1 MIRKDIERFLKDV
14 EKPGR
19 YTGGEQGETIK
30 NKENMDLR
38 VVFAFPD
45 LYEIGMSN
53 LGMKILYS
61 CLNKMENV
69 WCERT
74 FAPAIDMAEK
84 MKVNKIPLYALESG
98 DSVLDFDVFAI
109 TVQYEGLLT
118 NILYLLDMANIPF
131 YAKDRDES
139 FPIILGGGP
148 CTYNPEP
155 FCEFFDILSI
165 GEGEEA
171 LPELAELLID
181 CKNKKL
187 SKKDTLL
194 RVATELEGFYV
205 PSLYEFSYDSDGKIS
220 EIKSH
225 PDAPKKIKKRI
236 VKNLDDAHYPTK
248 QIIPYI
254 ETVHDRATIEIFRG
268 CIRGCRFCQA
278 GMIYRP
284 VRERSAEVIN
294 EISKETVKNCGYEE
308 ISISSLSSSDY
319 TNLPELTDKLLSW
332 TNDEKINLSLPSLR
346 LDSFTKELM
355 DKVMSL
361 RKSGL
366 TFAVEAG
373 TQRLR
378 DVINKGVTEED
389 LFRSITWAFSEGRTS
404 VKLYFMSGL
413 PTETDEDV
421 KAIADLSQQ
430 VVNLF
435 YSSPNKPKGKGVNV
449 NISVSCFVPK
459 PFTPFQLEA
468 QDTIEELK
476 RKQMLLKDSITTK
489 KINYTW
495 HDARVSFIEAVLAK
509 GDRRLSKT
517 IVEAYNLGQKFD
529 AWSEHFSFERWMK
542 AFENTNVYPE
552 FYANRKMEFDE
563 ILPWDIIDIGVS
575 KEFLIREN
583 EKSRKEI
590 TTPNCREKCSG
601 CGVVD
606 CKIKNSMKADK

>member
-1 MIRKDIERFLKDV
+1 MIRKDIERLLKSV

-19 YTGGEQGETIK
+19 YTGGEQGEIIK
-30 NKENMDLR
+30 DKSKMSLR
-38 VVFAFPD
+38 VAFGFPD

-53 LGMKILYS
+53 LGMKILYA
-61 CLNKMENV
+61 CLNKLDNV

-74 FAPAIDMAEK
+74 FAPAVDMAEK
-84 MKVNKIPLYALESG
+84 MKEHKIPLFALESG
-98 DSVLDFDVFAI
+98 DSVRDFDVFAI
-109 TVQYEGLLT
+109 TVQYEGLFT
-118 NILYLLDMANIPF
+118 NILYLLDMADIPF
-131 YAKDRDES
+131 YAKDRDDS
-139 FPIILGGGP
+139 YPIILGGGP

-165 GEGEEA
+165 GEGEEV
-171 LPELAELLID
+171 LPELANLIIE
-181 CKNKKL
+181 CKNQKL
-187 SKKDTLL
+187 SKKETLY
-194 RVATELEGFYV
+194 RAATELEGFYV
-205 PSLYEFSYDSDGKIS
+205 PSLYEFSYGSDGKIS
-220 EIKSH
+220 KIDVADGV
-225 PDAPKKIKKRI
+225 PRKIKKRI
-236 VKNLDDAHYPTK
+236 IENFDDALYPTK

-254 ETVHDRATIEIFRG
+254 ETVHDRATVEIFRG

-284 VRERSAEVIN
+284 VRERSADVIN
-294 EISKETVKNCGYEE
+294 EIAKETVNNCGYEE

-319 TNLPELTDKLLSW
+319 TALPELTDKLLSW

-389 LFRSITWAFSEGRTS
+389 LFRSVSWAFSEGRTS

-421 KAIADLSQQ
+421 VAIAELSQA

-435 YSSPNKPKGKGVNV
+435 YNSPNKPKGKGVNV

-459 PFTPFQLEA
+459 PFTPFQWEA
-468 QDTIEELK
+468 QDTVDELK

-489 KINYTW
+489 KVNYTW

-509 GDRRLSKT
+509 GDRRLSKA
-517 IVEAYNLGQKFD
+517 IVNAYELGQKFD
-529 AWSEHFSFERWMK
+529 AWSEHFSYERWIK
-542 AFENTNVYPE
+542 SFEISGISPE
-552 FYANRKMEFDE
+552 FYANRHMEYDE
-563 ILPWDIIDIGVS
+563 ILPWDIIDIGVT

-583 EKSRKEI
+583 EKAKSAI
-590 TTPNCREKCSG
+590 TTPNCREKCAG
-601 CGVVD
+601 CGVTNCNV
-606 CKIKNSMKADK
+606 KKVKTNGK

>member
-1 MIRKDIERFLKDV
+1 MINKSFERLLKAV

-19 YTGGEQGETIK
+19 YTGGEQGEVIKDK
-30 NKENMDLR
+30 NKVDLR
-38 VVFAFPD
+38 VAFGFPD

-61 CLNKMENV
+61 CLNNMENV

-74 FAPAIDMAEK
+74 FAPALDMAEK
-84 MKVNKIPLYALESG
+84 MKENNIPLYALESG
-98 DSVLDFDVFAI
+98 DFVRDFDVFAM

-118 NILYLLDMANIPF
+118 NILYMLDMAGIPF
-131 YAKDRDES
+131 YAKDRDDS
-139 FPIILGGGP
+139 YPIVIGGGP

-155 FCEFFDILSI
+155 FCEFFDVLSI

-171 LPELAELLID
+171 LCEFASLLID
-181 CKNKKL
+181 
-187 SKKDTLL
+187 SKKKGESKEKFLH
-194 RVATELEGFYV
+194 RVATELRGFYV
-205 PSLYEFSYDSDGKIS
+205 PSLYNVEYKDDGT
-220 EIKSH
+220 IKSVT
-225 PDAPKKIKKRI
+225 PLKGAPEKIEKRI
-236 VKNLDDAHYPTK
+236 VRELDNAHYPTK

-284 VRERSAEVIN
+284 VRERSPEEIN
-294 EISKETVKNCGYEE
+294 RISRETVDNCGYDE

-319 TNLPELTDKLLSW
+319 TRLPEMTDKLLEW
-332 TNDEKINLSLPSLR
+332 TTDEKINLSLPSLR

-378 DVINKGVTEED
+378 DVINKGVSED
-389 LFRSITWAFSEGRTS
+389 DLMRSLTWAFSEGRTS

-421 KAIADLSQQ
+421 TAIAELSQRA
-430 VVNLF
+430 VNLF

-459 PFTPFQLEA
+459 PFTPFQWEP
-468 QDTIEELK
+468 QDTIDELK

-495 HDARVSFIEAVLAK
+495 HDAKVSFIEAVLAK
-509 GDRRLSKT
+509 ADRRMSKA
-517 IVEAYNLGQKFD
+517 IVKAYELGQKFD
-529 AWSEHFSFERWMK
+529 AWSEHFSFDRWMK
-542 AFENTNVYPE
+542 AFEEAGISPD
-552 FYANRKMEFDE
+552 FYANRRMSYDE
-563 ILPWDIIDIGVS
+563 ILPWDIIDIGVT
-575 KEFLIREN
+575 KEFLIRES
-583 EKSRKEI
+583 EKAKMAVV
-590 TTPNCREKCSG
+590 TPNCREKCAG
-601 CGVVD
+601 CGVKD
-606 CKIKNSMKADK
+606 CNVRREK

>member
-1 MIRKDIERFLKDV
+1 MIDKALERILVEV

-19 YTGGEQGETIK
+19 YTGGEEGETVK
-30 NKENMDLR
+30 DKSTVDLR
-38 VVFAFPD
+38 VAFGFPD

-61 CLNKMENV
+61 CLNNMENV

-74 FAPAIDMAEK
+74 FAPALDMAEK
-84 MKVNKIPLYALESG
+84 MKKAGIPLFALESG
-98 DSVLDFDVFAI
+98 DSIGEFDVFAM

-118 NILYLLDMANIPF
+118 NILYMLDMANIPF
-131 YAKDRDES
+131 YAKERDDS
-139 FPIILGGGP
+139 YPIILGGGP

-155 FCEFFDILSI
+155 FAEFFDVLSI

-171 LPELAELLID
+171 LVEFASLLID
-181 CKNKKL
+181 
-187 SKKDTLL
+187 SKKKGESKKEFLR

-205 PSLYEFSYDSDGKIS
+205 PSLYEVDYLEDGR
-220 EIKSH
+220 IKSVT
-225 PDAPKKIKKRI
+225 ALSGALERVKKRI
-236 VKNLDDAHYPTK
+236 VKNLDEAHYPTK

-284 VRERSAEVIN
+284 VRERSPEVIN
-294 EISKETVKNCGYEE
+294 EISKETVMNCGYDE

-319 TNLPELTDKLLSW
+319 TRLPEMTDMLLEW

-378 DVINKGVTEED
+378 DVINKGVTEDD
-389 LFRSITWAFSEGRTS
+389 LMRSLSWAFSEGRTS

-421 KAIADLSQQ
+421 VAIADLSQRA
-430 VVNLF
+430 VNLF

-459 PFTPFQLEA
+459 PFTPFQWEG
-468 QDTIEELK
+468 QDSIDELK

-495 HDARVSFIEAVLAK
+495 HDAKVSFIEAVLAK
-509 GDRRLSKT
+509 GNRRLSKA
-517 IVEAYNLGQKFD
+517 IVKAYELGQRFD
-529 AWSEHFSFERWMK
+529 AWSEHFSFDRWME
-542 AFENTNVYPE
+542 AFRETGIDPD
-552 FYANRKMEFDE
+552 FYALRKMSYDE
-563 ILPWDIIDIGVS
+563 ILPWDIIDVGVT
-575 KEFLIREN
+575 KEFLIRES
-583 EKSRKEI
+583 ERSKRAEV
-590 TTPNCREKCSG
+590 TPNCREKCSA
-601 CGVVD
+601 CGIKD
-606 CKIKNSMKADK
+606 CNVRKALKNAE

>member
-1 MIRKDIERFLKDV
+1 MIRKDIERFLKNV

-19 YTGGEQGETIK
+19 YTGGEQWETVK
-30 NKENMDLR
+30 DKSKVDLR
-38 VVFAFPD
+38 VAFGFPD

-61 CLNKMENV
+61 CLNNIENV

-74 FAPAIDMAEK
+74 FAPAEDMATK
-84 MKVNKIPLYALESG
+84 MKENGIPLFALESG
-98 DSVLDFDVFAI
+98 DSIADFDVFAL
-109 TVQYEGLLT
+109 TVQYEGLFT
-118 NILYLLDMANIPF
+118 NILYMLDMAGIPF
-131 YAKDRDES
+131 YAKDRDDS
-139 FPIILGGGP
+139 FPLVLGGGP

-155 FCEFFDILSI
+155 FCEFFDVLSI
-165 GEGEEA
+165 GEGEES
-171 LPELAELLID
+171 LPELALLLID
-181 CKNKKL
+181 CKSKHLTKKE
-187 SKKDTLL
+187 TLY
-194 RVATELEGFYV
+194 RIATELEGFYV
-205 PSLYEFSYDSDGKIS
+205 PSLYEFSYGEDGKIS
-220 EIKSH
+220 KISVQ
-225 PDAPKKIKKRI
+225 DGAPKKVKKRI
-236 VKNLDDAHYPTK
+236 VENFDEAHYPTK

-254 ETVHDRATIEIFRG
+254 ETVHDRATLEIFRG

-284 VRERSAEVIN
+284 VRERSADVLN
-294 EISKETVKNCGYEE
+294 CMAKETIQNCGYEE
-308 ISISSLSSSDY
+308 ISVSSLSSSDY
-319 TNLPELTDKLLSW
+319 TALPELTDKLLSW

-378 DVINKGVTEED
+378 DVINKGITEVD
-389 LFRSITWAFSEGRTS
+389 LFRSVSWAFSEGRTS

-413 PTETDEDV
+413 PTETDEDIV
-421 KAIADLSQQ
+421 AIAELSQA

-435 YSSPNKPKGKGVNV
+435 YNSPNKPKGKGVNV

-459 PFTPFQLEA
+459 PFTPFQWEG
-468 QDTIEELK
+468 QDTVEELK

-495 HDARVSFIEAVLAK
+495 HDSRVSFIEAVLAK
-509 GDRRLSKT
+509 GDRRLSKA
-517 IVEAYNLGQKFD
+517 IVAAYKLGQKFD
-529 AWSEHFSFERWMK
+529 AWSEHFSFDRWIK
-542 AFENTNVYPE
+542 AFEEVNIDPS
-552 FYANRKMEFDE
+552 FYANRKMEYDE
-563 ILPWDIIDIGVS
+563 ILPWDIIDIGVT

-583 EKSRKEI
+583 ENAKKGI
-590 TTPNCREKCSG
+590 VTPNCREKCSG
-601 CGVVD
+601 CGAMN
-606 CKIKNSMKADK
+606 CKIKQEVR

>member
-1 MIRKDIERFLKDV
+1 MIRKDIERFLKEV

-30 NKENMDLR
+30 DKDSLDLR
-38 VVFAFPD
+38 IAFGFPD

-61 CLNKMENV
+61 CLNNMEKV

-74 FAPAIDMAEK
+74 FAPALDMAEK
-84 MKVNKIPLYALESG
+84 MKENNIPLFALESG
-98 DSVLDFDVFAI
+98 DSILDFDVFAM

-118 NILYLLDMANIPF
+118 NILYMLDMAGIPF
-131 YAKDRDES
+131 YAGERDDS
-139 FPIILGGGP
+139 YPIVLGGGP
-148 CTYNPEP
+148 CTYNSEP

-171 LPELAELLID
+171 LVELAQLLIE
-181 CKNKKL
+181 CKKKKL
-187 SKKDTLL
+187 TKKETLY

-205 PSLYEFSYDSDGKIS
+205 PSLYNFVYADDGRIAKIDVA
-220 EIKSH
+220 EG
-225 PDAPKKIKKRI
+225 APHKIKKRI
-236 VKNLDDAHYPTK
+236 VENLDDAHYPNQ

-254 ETVHDRATIEIFRG
+254 ETVHDRATVEIFRG

-284 VRERSAEVIN
+284 VRERSADVLN
-294 EISKETVKNCGYEE
+294 EMTKETIKNCGYEE

-319 TNLPELTDKLLSW
+319 TALPELTDKLLSW

-378 DVINKGVTEED
+378 DVINKGVTEDD
-389 LFRSITWAFSEGRTS
+389 LFRSVSWAFSEGKTS

-413 PTETDEDV
+413 PTETDEDIV
-421 KAIADLSQQ
+421 AIADLSQK
-430 VVNLF
+430 VVNIF
-435 YSSPNKPKGKGVNV
+435 YELPTKPKGKGVTV

-459 PFTPFQLEA
+459 PFTPFQWEA
-468 QDTIEELK
+468 QDSIEELK
-476 RKQMLLKDSITTK
+476 RKQMLLKDSIRTK
-489 KINYTW
+489 KVNYTW
-495 HDARVSFIEAVLAK
+495 HDAKVSYIEAVLAK
-509 GDRRLSKT
+509 GDRRLSKS
-517 IVEAYNLGQKFD
+517 IVEAYRLGQKFD
-529 AWSEHFSFERWMK
+529 AWSEHFSYDRWLQ
-542 AFENTNVYPE
+542 AFENTGISPE
-552 FYANRKMEFDE
+552 FYANRKMDYDE
-563 ILPWDIIDIGVS
+563 ILPWDIIDIGVT
-575 KEFLIREN
+575 KEFLIRESK
-583 EKSRKEI
+583 KSREGI
-590 TTPNCREKCSG
+590 ITPNCREKCSACGAFG
-601 CGVVD
+601 CNVKKVN
-606 CKIKNSMKADK
+606 K

>member
-1 MIRKDIERFLKDV
+1 MRKDIERFLKDV
-14 EKPGR
+14 EKPAR
-19 YTGGEQGETIK
+19 YTGGEQWETIK
-30 NKENMDLR
+30 DKNEVDLR
-38 VVFAFPD
+38 VAFGFPD

-61 CLNKMENV
+61 ALNSMENV

-74 FAPAIDMAEK
+74 FAPALDMAEK
-84 MKVNKIPLYALESG
+84 MRENDIQLFTLESG
-98 DSVLDFDVFAI
+98 DFIRDFDVFAM
-109 TVQYEGLLT
+109 TVQYEGLYT
-118 NILYLLDMANIPF
+118 NLLYMLDMAKIPF
-131 YAKDRDES
+131 YAKDRDDT
-139 FPIILGGGP
+139 FPLILGGGP

-171 LPELAELLID
+171 LCELAELLVD
-181 CKNKKL
+181 CKKKKL
-187 SKKDTLL
+187 SKKETLL
-194 RVATELEGFYV
+194 KVATELEGFYV
-205 PSLYEFSYDSDGKIS
+205 PSLYEFKYNDDNTIS
-220 EIKSH
+220 EIIVK
-225 PDAPKKIKKRI
+225 DGAPKKIKKRI
-236 VKNLDDAHYPTK
+236 VKNLDDAHYPTR

-284 VRERSAEVIN
+284 VRERTPEVIN
-294 EISKETVKNCGYEE
+294 EMSKETVMNCGYEE

-319 TNLPELTDKLLSW
+319 SRLPEMTDLLLQW

-346 LDSFTKELM
+346 IDSFTKELM

-389 LFRSITWAFSEGRTS
+389 LFRTIGWAFSEGRTS

-421 KAIADLSQQ
+421 VAIATLSQAL
-430 VVNLF
+430 VNLF
-435 YSSPNKPKGKGVNV
+435 YNQPNKPKGKGVTV

-459 PFTPFQLEA
+459 PFTPFQWEA
-468 QDTIEELK
+468 QDDIEELH

-489 KINYTW
+489 KIHYTW
-495 HDARVSFIEAVLAK
+495 HDAKVSYIEAILAK
-509 GDRRLSKT
+509 GDRRLSRA
-517 IVEAYNLGQKFD
+517 IVEAYALGQKFD
-529 AWSEHFSFERWMK
+529 AWSEHFSFDRWTK
-542 AFENTNVYPE
+542 AFENVGIDPH
-552 FYANRKMEFDE
+552 FYANRHIPFDE
-563 ILPWDIIDIGVS
+563 ILPWDIIDIGVT
-575 KEFLIREN
+575 KEFLAREN
-583 EKSRKEI
+583 EKAHKGI
-590 TTPNCREKCSG
+590 VTPNCREKCSG
-601 CGVVD
+601 CGAMD
-606 CKIKNSMKADK
+606 CSIMKGN

>member
-1 MIRKDIERFLKDV
+1 MIRKDIEKILKSV

-19 YTGGEQGETIK
+19 YTGGEQWETVK
-30 NKENMDLR
+30 DKKKAELR
-38 VVFAFPD
+38 VAFAFPD

-61 CLNKMENV
+61 ALNRIDNV

-74 FAPAIDMAEK
+74 FAPALDMAEK
-84 MKVNKIPLYALESG
+84 MKENNIPLFALESG
-98 DSVLDFDVFAI
+98 DSIGEFDVFAI
-109 TVQYEGLLT
+109 TVQYEGLYT
-118 NILYLLDMANIPF
+118 NILYLLDMANMPF

-139 FPIILGGGP
+139 YPLVLGGGP

-171 LPELAELLID
+171 LPELALLLID
-181 CKNKKL
+181 CKKRNL
-187 SKKDTLL
+187 SKKETLH

-205 PSLYEFSYDSDGKIS
+205 PSLYEFSYGDDGIITRIEAK
-220 EIKSH
+220 
-225 PDAPKKIKKRI
+225 DNAPQKIKKRF
-236 VKNLDDAHYPTK
+236 VQNLDSAHYPTK
-248 QIIPYI
+248 QVIPYI
-254 ETVHDRATIEIFRG
+254 ETVHDRATLEIFRG

-284 VRERSAEVIN
+284 VRERSASILDEMAKDTIH
-294 EISKETVKNCGYEE
+294 NCGYEE
-308 ISISSLSSSDY
+308 ISVSSLSTSDY
-319 TNLPELTDKLLSW
+319 TQLPELTDKLLQW

-378 DVINKGVTEED
+378 DVINKGVTKED
-389 LFRSITWAFSEGRTS
+389 LFRSMSWAFSEGRTA

-421 KAIADLSQQ
+421 VAIADLSQE

-435 YSSPNKPKGKGVNV
+435 YSMPEKPKGKGVSV

-459 PFTPFQLEA
+459 PFTPFQWEP
-468 QDTIEELK
+468 QDSIDELK
-476 RKQMLLKDSITTK
+476 RKQMLLKDSIRTK

-495 HDARVSFIEAVLAK
+495 HDAKISYIEAVLAK
-509 GDRRLSKT
+509 GDRRLSKS
-517 IVEAYNLGQKFD
+517 IVEAYRLGQKFD
-529 AWSEHFSFERWMK
+529 AWSEHFSFEHWLK
-542 AFENTNVYPE
+542 AFENTNIDPD
-552 FYANRKMEFDE
+552 FYASRRMSYDE
-563 ILPWDIIDIGVS
+563 ILAWDIIDIGVT
-575 KEFLIREN
+575 KEFLVSES
-583 EKSRKEI
+583 EKAKNGIVTPDCRK
-590 TTPNCREKCSG
+590 KCSACGAVG
-601 CGVVD
+601 CTVKRGV
-606 CKIKNSMKADK
+606 

>member
-1 MIRKDIERFLKDV
+1 MIRKDIERFLKEV

-30 NKENMDLR
+30 DKGKVDLR
-38 VVFAFPD
+38 IVFGFPD

-61 CLNKMENV
+61 CLNNVENI

-74 FAPAIDMAEK
+74 FAPALDMAEK
-84 MKVNKIPLYALESG
+84 MKANKVPLFALESG
-98 DSVLDFDVFAI
+98 DSVLDFDVFAL
-109 TVQYEGLLT
+109 TVQYEGLFT
-118 NILYLLDMANIPF
+118 NILYMLDMAGIPF

-171 LPELAELLID
+171 LPELALLLID
-181 CKNKKL
+181 CKKKGL
-187 SKKDTLL
+187 TKKETLYK
-194 RVATELEGFYV
+194 VATELEGFYV
-205 PSLYEFSYDSDGKIS
+205 PSLYSVVYGDDGLIKEIVS
-220 EIKSH
+220 E
-225 PDAPKKIKKRI
+225 DGAPKKIKKRI
-236 VKNLDDAHYPTK
+236 VENLDDAHYPTK

-284 VRERSAEVIN
+284 VRERSADVIN
-294 EISKETVKNCGYEE
+294 EISKDTIDNCGYEE

-319 TNLPELTDKLLSW
+319 TELPYLTDKLLEW
-332 TNDEKINLSLPSLR
+332 TNDKKINLSLPSLR

-355 DKVMSL
+355 NKVMSL

-389 LFRSITWAFSEGRTS
+389 LFRSVSWAFSEGKTS

-413 PTETDEDV
+413 PTETDEDIV
-421 KAIADLSQQ
+421 AIADLSQS

-435 YSSPNKPKGKGVNV
+435 YNSPDKPKGKGVTV

-459 PFTPFQLEA
+459 PFTPFQWEP
-468 QDTIEELK
+468 QDTVEELH
-476 RKQMLLKDSITTK
+476 RKQMLLKDSIRTK

-495 HDARVSFIEAVLAK
+495 HDARVSYIEAILAK
-509 GDRRLSKT
+509 GDRRLSKV
-517 IVEAYNLGQKFD
+517 IVKAYELGQKFD
-529 AWSEHFSFERWMK
+529 AWSEHFSFDRWME
-542 AFENTNVYPE
+542 AFSATSVEPE
-552 FYANRKMEFDE
+552 FYANRRMSYDE
-563 ILPWDIIDIGVS
+563 ILPWDIIDIGVT
-575 KEFLIREN
+575 KEFLIRESEN
-583 EKSRKEI
+583 GKKGI
-590 TTPNCREKCSG
+590 ITPNCREKCSG
-601 CGVVD
+601 CGASS
-606 CKIKNSMKADK
+606 CKIKERS

>member
-459 PFTPFQLEA
+459 PFTPFQWEA

>member
-1 MIRKDIERFLKDV
+1 MINKSFERLLKEV

-19 YTGGEQGETIK
+19 YTGGEQGEIIKDK
-30 NKENMDLR
+30 NKVALR
-38 VVFAFPD
+38 VAFGFPD

-61 CLNKMENV
+61 CLNNMESV

-74 FAPAIDMAEK
+74 FAPALDMAEK
-84 MKVNKIPLYALESG
+84 MKEKGISLYALESG
-98 DSVLDFDVFAI
+98 DYVRDFDVFAM
-109 TVQYEGLLT
+109 TVQYEGLIT
-118 NILYLLDMANIPF
+118 NILYMLDVAGIPF
-131 YAKDRDES
+131 YAKDRDDS
-139 FPIILGGGP
+139 YPIILGGGP

-155 FCEFFDILSI
+155 FCEFFDVLLI

-171 LPELAELLID
+171 VCEFAELMMD
-181 CKNKKL
+181 
-187 SKKDTLL
+187 SKKKGENKEKFLH
-194 RVATELEGFYV
+194 RVATELKGFYV
-205 PSLYEFSYDSDGKIS
+205 PSLYNVEYKKDGTVKEVTPINGAPQKI
-220 EIKSH
+220 E
-225 PDAPKKIKKRI
+225 KRI
-236 VKNLDDAHYPTK
+236 VRELDHAQYPTQ

-278 GMIYRP
+278 GIICRP
-284 VRERSAEVIN
+284 VRERSPEEIN
-294 EISKETVKNCGYEE
+294 RIARETVDNCGYDE

-319 TNLPELTDKLLSW
+319 TRLPEMTDKLLEW
-332 TNDEKINLSLPSLR
+332 TTDEKINLSLPSLR

-378 DVINKGVTEED
+378 DVINKGVTEDD
-389 LFRSITWAFSEGRTS
+389 LMRSLTWAFSEGRTS

-421 KAIADLSQQ
+421 TAIAELSQRA
-430 VVNLF
+430 VNLF

-459 PFTPFQLEA
+459 PFTPFQWEA

-495 HDARVSFIEAVLAK
+495 HDAKVSFIEAVLAK
-509 GDRRLSKT
+509 ADRRMSKA
-517 IVEAYNLGQKFD
+517 IVKAYELGQKFD
-529 AWSEHFSFERWMK
+529 AWGEHFSFDRWMR
-542 AFENTNVYPE
+542 AFEETGISPE
-552 FYANRKMEFDE
+552 FYANRKMNYDE
-563 ILPWDIIDIGVS
+563 ILPWDIIDIGVT
-575 KEFLIREN
+575 KEFLIRES
-583 EKSRKEI
+583 EKAKMAVV
-590 TTPNCREKCSG
+590 TPNCREKCAG
-601 CGVVD
+601 CGVKD
-606 CKIKNSMKADK
+606 CSVKRG

>member
-1 MIRKDIERFLKDV
+1 MIRKDVERLLKDV

-30 NKENMDLR
+30 NKEKIALR
-38 VVFAFPD
+38 VAFGFPD

-61 CLNKMENV
+61 CLNNMDEV

-74 FAPAIDMAEK
+74 FAPALDMAEK
-84 MKVNKIPLYALESG
+84 MKERDIPLFALESG
-98 DSVLDFDVFAI
+98 DFIRDFDVFAM

-118 NILYLLDMANIPF
+118 NILYMLDMAGIPF
-131 YAKDRDES
+131 YANDRDDS
-139 FPIILGGGP
+139 YPIILGGGP

-155 FCEFFDILSI
+155 FCEFFDVLSI

-171 LPELAELLID
+171 LTEFAALLID
-181 CKNKKL
+181 SRKKKE
-187 SKKDTLL
+187 SKKKFLH

-205 PSLYEFSYDSDGKIS
+205 PSLYDVKYDTDGKIS
-220 EIKSH
+220 SVTAL
-225 PDAPKKIKKRI
+225 DGAPSKIKKRI
-236 VKNLDDAHYPTK
+236 IENLDRAHYPTK

-284 VRERSAEVIN
+284 VRERNPEEIDR
-294 EISKETVKNCGYEE
+294 ISKETVNNCGYEE

-319 TNLPELTDKLLSW
+319 SNLPEMTDKLLSW
-332 TNDEKINLSLPSLR
+332 TTDKKINLSLPSLR

-378 DVINKGVTEED
+378 DVINKGVTEDD
-389 LFRSITWAFSEGRTS
+389 LMRSLTWAFSNGRTS

-421 KAIADLSQQ
+421 VAIAELSQRA
-430 VVNLF
+430 VNLF
-435 YSSPNKPKGKGVNV
+435 YSSPDKPKGKGVNV

-459 PFTPFQLEA
+459 PFTPFQWQG
-468 QDTIEELK
+468 QDTVEELK
-476 RKQMLLKDSITTK
+476 RKQMLLKESITTK

-495 HDARVSFIEAVLAK
+495 HDAKVSFIEAVLAK
-509 GDRRLSKT
+509 GDRRLSKA
-517 IVEAYNLGQKFD
+517 IVSAYELGQKFD
-529 AWSEHFSFERWMK
+529 AWSEHFSYDRWMK
-542 AFENTNVYPE
+542 AFEISNISPE
-552 FYANRKMEFDE
+552 FYANRTMSYDE
-563 ILPWDIIDIGVS
+563 ILPWDIIDIGVT
-575 KEFLIREN
+575 KEFLIRES
-583 EKSRKEI
+583 EKAKNAV
-590 TTPNCREKCSG
+590 TTPNCREKCAG
-601 CGVVD
+601 CGVENCGAKKVGV
-606 CKIKNSMKADK
+606 

>member
-1 MIRKDIERFLKDV
+1 MIDKALERILVEV

-19 YTGGEQGETIK
+19 YTGGEEGETVK
-30 NKENMDLR
+30 DKSTVDLR
-38 VVFAFPD
+38 VAFGFPD

-61 CLNKMENV
+61 CLNNMENV

-74 FAPAIDMAEK
+74 FAPALDMAEK
-84 MKVNKIPLYALESG
+84 MKKAGIPLFALESG
-98 DSVLDFDVFAI
+98 DSIGEFDVFAM

-118 NILYLLDMANIPF
+118 NILYMLDMANIPF
-131 YAKDRDES
+131 YAKERDDS
-139 FPIILGGGP
+139 YPIILGGGP

-155 FCEFFDILSI
+155 FAEFFDVLSI

-171 LPELAELLID
+171 LVEFASLLID
-181 CKNKKL
+181 
-187 SKKDTLL
+187 SKKKGESKKEFLR

-205 PSLYEFSYDSDGKIS
+205 PSLYEVDYLEDGR
-220 EIKSH
+220 IKSVTALSG
-225 PDAPKKIKKRI
+225 APERVKKRI
-236 VKNLDDAHYPTK
+236 VKNLDEAHYPTK

-284 VRERSAEVIN
+284 VRERSPEVIN
-294 EISKETVKNCGYEE
+294 EISKETVMNCGYDE

-319 TNLPELTDKLLSW
+319 TRLPEMTDMLLEW

-378 DVINKGVTEED
+378 DVINKGVTEDD
-389 LFRSITWAFSEGRTS
+389 LMRSLSWAFSEGRTS

-421 KAIADLSQQ
+421 VAIADLSQRA
-430 VVNLF
+430 VNLF

-459 PFTPFQLEA
+459 PFTPFQWEG
-468 QDTIEELK
+468 QDSIDELK

-495 HDARVSFIEAVLAK
+495 HDAKVSFIEAVLAK
-509 GDRRLSKT
+509 GNRRLSKA
-517 IVEAYNLGQKFD
+517 IVKAYELGQRFD
-529 AWSEHFSFERWMK
+529 AWSEHFSFDRWME
-542 AFENTNVYPE
+542 AFRETGIDPD
-552 FYANRKMEFDE
+552 FYALRKMSYDE
-563 ILPWDIIDIGVS
+563 ILPWDIIDVGVT
-575 KEFLIREN
+575 KEFLIRES
-583 EKSRKEI
+583 ERSKRAEV
-590 TTPNCREKCSG
+590 TPNCREKCSA
-601 CGVVD
+601 CGIKD
-606 CKIKNSMKADK
+606 CNVRKALKNAE

>member
-1 MIRKDIERFLKDV
+1 MIRKDVERLLKDV

-30 NKENMDLR
+30 DKDKVALR
-38 VVFAFPD
+38 IAFGFPD

-61 CLNKMENV
+61 CLNNMDNV

-74 FAPAIDMAEK
+74 FAPALDMAEK
-84 MKVNKIPLYALESG
+84 MKERNIPLFALESG
-98 DSVLDFDVFAI
+98 DFVKDFDVFAM

-118 NILYLLDMANIPF
+118 NILYMLDMAGIPF
-131 YAKDRDES
+131 YAKDRDDS
-139 FPIILGGGP
+139 YPIILGGGP

-155 FCEFFDILSI
+155 FCEFFDVLSI

-171 LPELAELLID
+171 LVEFASLLID
-181 CKNKKL
+181 SKNKKED
-187 SKKDTLL
+187 KKTFLR

-205 PSLYEFSYDSDGKIS
+205 PSLYDVKYGIDGKIAS
-220 EIKSH
+220 VS
-225 PDAPKKIKKRI
+225 PLDGAPAKIKKRI
-236 VKNLDDAHYPTK
+236 IENLDNAHYPTK

-284 VRERSAEVIN
+284 VRERSPEEIDK
-294 EISKETVKNCGYEE
+294 ISKETVDNCGYEE

-319 TNLPELTDKLLSW
+319 SRLPEMTDKLLSW
-332 TNDEKINLSLPSLR
+332 TNDKKINLSLPSLR

-378 DVINKGVTEED
+378 DVINKGVTEDD
-389 LFRSITWAFSEGRTS
+389 LMRSLTWAFSEGRTA

-421 KAIADLSQQ
+421 VAIAELSQRA
-430 VVNLF
+430 VNLF

-459 PFTPFQLEA
+459 PFTPFQWQG
-468 QDTIEELK
+468 QDTVEELK

-495 HDARVSFIEAVLAK
+495 HDAKVSFIEAVLAK
-509 GDRRLSKT
+509 GDRRLSKA
-517 IVEAYNLGQKFD
+517 IVAVYELGQKFD
-529 AWSEHFSFERWMK
+529 AWSEHFSYDRWMK
-542 AFENTNVYPE
+542 AFEISNIAPE
-552 FYANRKMEFDE
+552 FYANRTMSYEE
-563 ILPWDIIDIGVS
+563 ILPWDIIDIGVT

-583 EKSRKEI
+583 ERAKNAEV
-590 TTPNCREKCSG
+590 TPNCREKCAG
-601 CGVVD
+601 CGV
-606 CKIKNSMKADK
+606 KNCGVRKAGI

>member
-1 MIRKDIERFLKDV
+1 MIPKSIERFLREV

-19 YTGGEQGETIK
+19 YTGGEQGEIIK
-30 NKENMDLR
+30 DKEKVDLR
-38 VVFAFPD
+38 IAFGFPD

-61 CLNKMENV
+61 CLNNLDNV

-74 FAPAIDMAEK
+74 FAPALDMSEK
-84 MKVNKIPLYALESG
+84 MKENGIPLFALESG
-98 DSVLDFDVFAI
+98 DFVKDFDVFAL

-118 NILYLLDMANIPF
+118 NVLYMLDMAGIPF
-131 YAKDRDES
+131 YAKDRNDT

-155 FCEFFDILSI
+155 FAEFFDVLSI

-171 LPELAELLID
+171 LQEFANLLVD
-181 CKNKKL
+181 SKKKGENKKKFL
-187 SKKDTLL
+187 H
-194 RVATELEGFYV
+194 RVATELKGFYV
-205 PSLYEFSYDSDGKIS
+205 PSLYEVDYKEDGTIKKVTALDGAPEKI
-220 EIKSH
+220 E
-225 PDAPKKIKKRI
+225 KRI
-236 VKNLDDAHYPTK
+236 VENLDNAHYPTK

-284 VRERSAEVIN
+284 VRERSADEIN
-294 EISKETVKNCGYEE
+294 RISKETVLNCGYDE

-319 TNLPELTDKLLSW
+319 SNLPEMTDKLLEW
-332 TNDEKINLSLPSLR
+332 TDSEKVNLSLPSLR

-355 DKVMSL
+355 DKVMSV

-389 LFRSITWAFSEGRTS
+389 LMRSLSWAFSEGKTS

-413 PTETDEDV
+413 PTETDEDIV
-421 KAIADLSQQ
+421 AIADLSQRA
-430 VVNLF
+430 VNLF
-435 YSSPNKPKGKGVNV
+435 YSSPNKPKGKGVTV

-459 PFTPFQLEA
+459 PFTPFQWEG
-468 QDTIEELK
+468 QNSIEELK

-495 HDARVSFIEAVLAK
+495 HDAKVSYIEAVLAK
-509 GDRRLSKT
+509 GDRRLSKA
-517 IVEAYNLGQKFD
+517 IVNAYALGQKFD
-529 AWSEHFSFERWMK
+529 AWSEHFSFDRWMK
-542 AFENTNVYPE
+542 AFEMSGIDPD
-552 FYANRKMEFDE
+552 FYAARQMSYDE
-563 ILPWDIIDIGVS
+563 ILAWDIIDIGVT
-575 KEFLIREN
+575 KEFLIRESK
-583 EKSRKEI
+583 KSKEGI

-601 CGVVD
+601 CG
-606 CKIKNSMKADK
+606 IKNCGVRKEQTNAE

>member
-1 MIRKDIERFLKDV
+1 MIRKDIERFLKEV

-30 NKENMDLR
+30 DKSKVDLR
-38 VVFAFPD
+38 IAFGFPD

-61 CLNKMENV
+61 CLNKIENV

-74 FAPAIDMAEK
+74 FAPALDMAEK
-84 MKVNKIPLYALESG
+84 MKEHSISLFTLESG
-98 DSVLDFDVFAI
+98 DFVRDFDVFAM
-109 TVQYEGLLT
+109 TVQYEGLFT
-118 NILYLLDMANIPF
+118 NILYMLDAAGIPF

-139 FPIILGGGP
+139 YPIILGGGP

-171 LPELAELLID
+171 LPELALLLIE

-187 SKKDTLL
+187 TKTETLY
-194 RVATELEGFYV
+194 RVATELKGFYV
-205 PSLYEFSYDSDGKIS
+205 PSLYNVLYNEDGTISEVQAEKGVPEKIS
-220 EIKSH
+220 
-225 PDAPKKIKKRI
+225 KRI
-236 VKNLDDAHYPTK
+236 VENLDDAHYPTE

-284 VRERSAEVIN
+284 VRERSADVIDD
-294 EISKETVKNCGYEE
+294 ISRKTIDNCGYEE

-319 TNLPELTDKLLSW
+319 TELPELTDKLLSW
-332 TNDEKINLSLPSLR
+332 TNDKKINLSLPSLR

-355 DKVMSL
+355 NKVMSL

-389 LFRSITWAFSEGRTS
+389 LFRSVSWAFADGRTA

-413 PTETDEDV
+413 PTETDEDIV
-421 KAIADLSQQ
+421 AIADLSQA

-435 YSSPNKPKGKGVNV
+435 YSSPDKPKGKGVNV

-459 PFTPFQLEA
+459 PFTPFQWEP
-468 QDTIEELK
+468 QDTVEELH
-476 RKQMLLKDSITTK
+476 RKQMLLKDSIRTK

-495 HDARVSFIEAVLAK
+495 HDARVSYIEAILAK
-509 GDRRLSKT
+509 GDRRLSKA
-517 IVEAYNLGQKFD
+517 IVKAYELGQKFD
-529 AWSEHFSFERWMK
+529 AWSEHFNFDRWME
-542 AFENTNVYPE
+542 AFKETDISPE
-552 FYANRKMEFDE
+552 FYANRRISYDE

-575 KEFLIREN
+575 KEFLIRESEN
-583 EKSRKEI
+583 AKKEI
-590 TTPNCREKCSG
+590 VTPNCREKCSG
-601 CGVVD
+601 CGV
-606 CKIKNSMKADK
+606 KNCNVREKNNGK

>member
-1 MIRKDIERFLKDV
+1 MIRKDIERILKDV

-19 YTGGEQGETIK
+19 YTGGEQGEIIK
-30 NKENMDLR
+30 EKSSIDLR
-38 VVFAFPD
+38 VAFGFPD

-61 CLNKMENV
+61 CLNSLDNV

-74 FAPAIDMAEK
+74 FAPAEDMAQK
-84 MKVNKIPLYALESG
+84 MKEHGIPLFALESG
-98 DSVLDFDVFAI
+98 DSVIDFDVFAL
-109 TVQYEGLLT
+109 TVQYEGLFT
-118 NILYLLDMANIPF
+118 NILYMLDMAGIPF
-131 YAKDRDES
+131 YAKDRDDS
-139 FPIILGGGP
+139 YPIILGGGP

-155 FCEFFDILSI
+155 FCEFFDVLSI

-171 LPELAELLID
+171 LPELAILLID

-187 SKKDTLL
+187 SKKETLY
-194 RVATELEGFYV
+194 RIATELEGFYV
-205 PSLYEFSYDSDGKIS
+205 PSLYEFVYGEDGKIANIIVG
-220 EIKSH
+220 EGV
-225 PDAPKKIKKRI
+225 PKKIKKRI
-236 VKNLDDAHYPTK
+236 VENFDDALYPIK
-248 QIIPYI
+248 QVIPYI

-284 VRERSAEVIN
+284 VRERSPDVIN
-294 EISKETVKNCGYEE
+294 SISKETIQNCGYEE

-319 TNLPELTDKLLSW
+319 TALPELTDKLLSW

-389 LFRSITWAFSEGRTS
+389 LFRSVAWAFSEGRTS

-421 KAIADLSQQ
+421 VAIADLSQA

-435 YSSPNKPKGKGVNV
+435 YNSPDKPKGKGVTV

-459 PFTPFQLEA
+459 PFTPFQWEP
-468 QDTIEELK
+468 QDTVEELK
-476 RKQMLLKDSITTK
+476 RKQMLLKDSITTR

-495 HDARVSFIEAVLAK
+495 HDARVSYIEAVLAK
-509 GDRRLSKT
+509 GDRRLSKS
-517 IVEAYNLGQKFD
+517 IVAAYNLGQKFD
-529 AWSEHFSFERWMK
+529 AWSEYFNFDRWMQ
-542 AFENTNVYPE
+542 AFSDTDISPE
-552 FYANRKMEFDE
+552 FYANRKMSYDE
-563 ILPWDIIDIGVS
+563 ILPWDIIDIGVT
-575 KEFLIREN
+575 KEFLIRE
-583 EKSRKEI
+583 SRKANKGI
-590 TTPNCREKCSG
+590 VTPNCREKCSG
-601 CGVVD
+601 CGAYGCNVN
-606 CKIKNSMKADK
+606 KER

>member
-1 MIRKDIERFLKDV
+1 MIRKDIERLLKSV

-19 YTGGEQGETIK
+19 YTGGEQGEIIKDK
-30 NKENMDLR
+30 NKISLR
-38 VVFAFPD
+38 VAFGFPD

-53 LGMKILYS
+53 LGMKILYA
-61 CLNKMENV
+61 CLNRLDNV

-84 MKVNKIPLYALESG
+84 MKEHNVPLFALESG
-98 DSVLDFDVFAI
+98 DNIRDFDVFAI
-109 TVQYEGLLT
+109 TVQYEGLFT
-118 NILYLLDMANIPF
+118 NILYMLDMAGIPF
-131 YAKDRDES
+131 YAKDRDDS
-139 FPIILGGGP
+139 YPIILGGGP

-171 LPELAELLID
+171 LPELANLLIE
-181 CKNKKL
+181 CKDKKL
-187 SKKDTLL
+187 SKAETLY

-205 PSLYEFSYDSDGKIS
+205 PSLYDFSYAEDGRIS
-220 EIKSH
+220 AINVADGV
-225 PDAPKKIKKRI
+225 PRKIKKRI
-236 VKNLDDAHYPTK
+236 VENLDEALYPTK

-254 ETVHDRATIEIFRG
+254 ETVHDRATVEIFRG

-284 VRERSAEVIN
+284 VRERSADVIN
-294 EISKETVKNCGYEE
+294 ELAKDTVNNCGYEE

-319 TNLPELTDKLLSW
+319 TALPELTDKLLSW

-389 LFRSITWAFSEGRTS
+389 LFRSVSWAFSEGRTS

-421 KAIADLSQQ
+421 VAIADISQS

-459 PFTPFQLEA
+459 PFTPFQWEG
-468 QDTIEELK
+468 QDTVEELK

-509 GDRRLSKT
+509 GDRRLSKA
-517 IVEAYNLGQKFD
+517 IVSAYQLGQKFD
-529 AWSEHFSFERWMK
+529 AWSEHFSYDRWMK
-542 AFENTNVYPE
+542 AFEISGVSPE
-552 FYANRKMEFDE
+552 FYANRHMEYDE
-563 ILPWDIIDIGVS
+563 ILPWDIIDIGVT
-575 KEFLIREN
+575 KEFLIRES
-583 EKSRKEI
+583 EKAKMAV
-590 TTPNCREKCSG
+590 TTPNCREKCAG
-601 CGVVD
+601 CGVTSCNV
-606 CKIKNSMKADK
+606 KKVKS